1 MANKN
6 MYSFECKPLTGNMEI
21 NRKYW
26 DIFSSQID
34 DQTVKSVEKK
44 EKLSDIYRDHWECLQ
59 YPLGH

>member
-6 MYSFECKPLTGNMEI
+6 LYSLEYKHLTGNMEI
-21 NRKYW
+21 NGKYG

-44 EKLSDIYRDHWECLQ
+44 EKLNKIYRD
-59 YPLGH
+59 Y